1 MSKVKVKMKDG
12 SWKVFD
18 KLEDT
23 IVEFDELDPYYQGF
37 VQRFVD
43 IKKKVEEF
51 SDNQDKESYNEQKLE
66 EQIEFE
72 KDKEESTKKL
82 YTLKDIEGKYK
93 NELVKMANDLG
104 IDTSGTKQEIYER
117 LKEYLGGN
125 KVE

>member
-12 SWKVFD
+12 SWKIFD
-18 KLEDT
+18 RLEDT

-125 KVE
+125 KIE

>member
-1 MSKVKVKMKDG
+1 MPKVKIKMKDG
-12 SWKVFD
+12 SWKIFD
-18 KLEDT
+18 RLEDT

-93 NELVKMANDLG
+93 NELVKIANDLG